1 MSNVTHDEASDR
13 ESAAET
19 DAAYSSARAKSFV
32 DAVVAIAMTLLILP
46 LVDSFTASTE
56 SVTASTQSLPDA
68 ATWFGGHASLLF
80 ASGVSFVVIALFWI
94 EHHRM
99 YARVHRV
106 TVDLLWLNVAWLA
119 TIVWMPVAT
128 AMSEEMQSND
138 ALSVTVYIGSMA
150 LASVLA
156 LAQRLFLR
164 RRKDLHDASESQLR
178 SGIAVDLSMVTL
190 FLVSLA
196 IAILFPLVNYFAL
209 FLLMLTEPLQRLY
222 DRLLRVRAPATHS

>member
-222 DRLLRVRAPATHS
+222 ARLLRVRAPATHS

>member
-1 MSNVTHDEASDR
+1 VSNVTHDEASDR

-56 SVTASTQSLPDA
+56 SVTASTQPLPDA

-138 ALSVTVYIGSMA
+138 DLSVTVYIGSMA

-222 DRLLRVRAPATHS
+222 ARLLRVRAPATHS

>member
-1 MSNVTHDEASDR
+1 
-13 ESAAET
+13 
-19 DAAYSSARAKSFV
+19 
-32 DAVVAIAMTLLILP
+32 MTLLILP

-222 DRLLRVRAPATHS
+222 ARLLRVRAPATHS

>member
-1 MSNVTHDEASDR
+1 
-13 ESAAET
+13 
-19 DAAYSSARAKSFV
+19 
-32 DAVVAIAMTLLILP
+32 MTLLILP